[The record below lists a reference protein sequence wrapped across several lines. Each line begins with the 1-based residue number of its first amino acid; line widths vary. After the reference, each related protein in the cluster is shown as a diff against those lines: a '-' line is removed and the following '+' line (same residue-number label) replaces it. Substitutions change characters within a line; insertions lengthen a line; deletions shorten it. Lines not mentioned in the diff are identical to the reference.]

1 MLKRSFDL
9 NLKAFVSPALL
20 ESRLKKS
27 QSERRYYYLPNI
39 EGISHILAYQDVT
52 ISLFSYKLSGIIC
65 PSNSK
70 LTILDSST
78 P

>member
-9 NLKAFVSPALL
+9 NLKAFVSPALF
-20 ESRLKKS
+20 ESRLKRS
-27 QSERRYYYLPNI
+27 QSEKRYYYLPNI
-39 EGISHILAYQDVT
+39 EGTSHILAYQDVA
-52 ISLFSYKLSGIIC
+52 IASFSFKLSGITC
-65 PSNSK
+65 HSNSK